1 MAELS
6 TFDYIIFHFPYLLL
20 LSSSLMEKRR
30 FGPKTTMKGLPKASV
45 AKINFLSLPKEVETS
60 FTTGHGINENSKWE
74 IEIDLL
80 DHPTQEPG
88 RMVWQTTAE
97 VIRKEIM
104 ALERT
109 DDLLKDWMRKK
120 AWSIE
125 TDENGL
131 INIVEL

>member
-1 MAELS
+1 
-6 TFDYIIFHFPYLLL
+6 
-20 LSSSLMEKRR
+20 MEKKR

-60 FTTGHGINENSKWE
+60 FDTGYGKNNNSKWE
-74 IEIDLL
+74 VEIDLL

-88 RMVWQTTAE
+88 RMVWQTTAQ
-97 VIRKEIM
+97 VIRIEIM
-104 ALERT
+104 NLITPSIPDE
-109 DDLLKDWMRKK
+109 LVKDWMRKK

-125 TDENGL
+125 SDENGI

>member
-1 MAELS
+1 
-6 TFDYIIFHFPYLLL
+6 
-20 LSSSLMEKRR
+20 MEKRR

-60 FTTGHGINENSKWE
+60 FDTGYGKNNNSKWE

-80 DHPTQEPG
+80 EHPTQEPG
-88 RMVWQTTAE
+88 RMLWQTTAI
-97 VIRKEIM
+97 VIREEIM
-104 ALERT
+104 ALVT
-109 DDLLKDWMRKK
+109 LDLDDKIEKDWLRKN

-125 TDENGL
+125 SDENGL

>member
-1 MAELS
+1 
-6 TFDYIIFHFPYLLL
+6 
-20 LSSSLMEKRR
+20 MEKKR

-60 FTTGHGINENSKWE
+60 FDTGYGENNNSKWE
-74 IEIDLL
+74 VEIDLL

-88 RMVWQTTAE
+88 RMVWQTTAQ
-97 VIRKEIM
+97 VIRIEIM
-104 ALERT
+104 NLITPSIPDE
-109 DDLLKDWMRKK
+109 LVKDWMRKK

-125 TDENGL
+125 SDENGI

>member
-1 MAELS
+1 
-6 TFDYIIFHFPYLLL
+6 
-20 LSSSLMEKRR
+20 MEKRR

-60 FTTGHGINENSKWE
+60 FVTGYGDNNNSKWE

-80 DHPTQEPG
+80 EHPEQEPG

-97 VIRKEIM
+97 VIRIEIM
-104 ALERT
+104 NLITPSIPDALV
-109 DDLLKDWMRKK
+109 KDWMRKK

>member
-1 MAELS
+1 
-6 TFDYIIFHFPYLLL
+6 
-20 LSSSLMEKRR
+20 MEKKR

-60 FTTGHGINENSKWE
+60 FDTGYGKNNNSKWE
-74 IEIDLL
+74 VEIDLL

>member
-1 MAELS
+1 
-6 TFDYIIFHFPYLLL
+6 
-20 LSSSLMEKRR
+20 MEKRR
-30 FGPKTTMKGLPKASV
+30 FGPKTTMKGLPKASI

-60 FTTGHGINENSKWE
+60 FVTGYGDNNNSKWE
-74 IEIDLL
+74 MEIELL
-80 DHPTQEPG
+80 EHPEQEPG

-104 ALERT
+104 ALITNSRT
-109 DDLLKDWMRKK
+109 GEISIPDELVKDWMRKK

>member
-1 MAELS
+1 
-6 TFDYIIFHFPYLLL
+6 
-20 LSSSLMEKRR
+20 MEKRR

-60 FTTGHGINENSKWE
+60 FDTGYGENNNSKWE

-80 DHPTQEPG
+80 EHPNQEPG
-88 RMVWQTTAE
+88 RMVWQTTAQ
-97 VIRKEIM
+97 VIRIEVM
-104 ALERT
+104 ALIT
-109 DDLLKDWMRKK
+109 LDLDDKIEKDWLRKN

-125 TDENGL
+125 SDENGL